1 MVIVKPAREL
11 ADIVEE
17 EKAARERES
26 EECQA
31 VAGHVEA
38 SLAVLD
44 KLQAALDEQEIDILR
59 LKSDVK
65 GKQRALKVFKDREA
79 MHTALCSRGG
89 PATAPLSVL
98 WVFALFL
105 TEFGSPA
112 CVVFLRS
119 AYGTPPGGN
128 PVHDTWTQVRHV
140 VRGLR
145 DEERLVRR
153 DDVRGWRSVR
163 SQRARGTSAPWASR

>member
-59 LKSDVK
+59 LKSDVR

-98 WVFALFL
+98 WVFA
-105 TEFGSPA
+105 
-112 CVVFLRS
+112 
-119 AYGTPPGGN
+119 
-128 PVHDTWTQVRHV
+128 HDSICLQAE
-140 VRGLR
+140 LYSLISKADADIDDCD
-145 DEERLVRR
+145 DEVEQPLPRC
-153 DDVRGWRSVR
+153 
-163 SQRARGTSAPWASR
+163 